1 MSTREIIVDPR
12 NQIFVSAASVWEI
25 AIKRALGKLR
35 FNENVAETVEEAG
48 FSALP
53 VTLFHAEQAGALPP
67 YHRDPFDRMLVAQAQ
82 AEGSCHRHPGRQH
95 PALRRTFDQ
104 GWIGGSPRGRSS
116 YAHVIPA
123 ERFDAEMTLRTLALA
138 IEEHVATV
146 TLDRPAAGNSVNELM
161 ASELRETC
169 ESVDADPDV
178 RVVLLTGRG
187 DAFCLGT
194 DGPGPVDGLRAAAA
208 VAAVRKPVIAVL
220 NGDAVDQG
228 LEIALACD
236 IRIAS
241 TCARLGL
248 THLARGAIPWDGGTQ
263 RLPRLVGIGRAM
275 DMLLTSRLLDAGE
288 ALEAGLVNE
297 LAEAADLRTRARA
310 LAGTVA
316 GQGPIAARYL
326 KEALLKGA
334 DMTLEQGLRLEA
346 DLNIILQSTADRA
359 EGIRSFLER
368 RSPLYRNE

>member
-1 MSTREIIVDPR
+1 M
-12 NQIFVSAASVWEI
+12 
-25 AIKRALGKLR
+25 LR
-35 FNENVAETVEEAG
+35 T
-48 FSALP
+48 
-53 VTLFHAEQAGALPP
+53 VTLAVE
-67 YHRDPFDRMLVAQAQ
+67 D
-82 AEGSCHRHPGRQH
+82 S
-95 PALRRTFDQ
+95 
-104 GWIGGSPRGRSS
+104 
-116 YAHVIPA
+116 
-123 ERFDAEMTLRTLALA
+123 
-138 IEEHVATV
+138 VATV
-146 TLDRPAAGNSVNELM
+146 TLDRPAVGNSVNELM
-161 ASELRETC
+161 ATELRETC
-169 ESVDADPDV
+169 EGVEADPGV

-194 DGPGPVDGLRAAAA
+194 DGPSPVENLRVADA
-208 VAAVRKPVIAVL
+208 VASVRKPVIAVL

-236 IRIAS
+236 IRVAS
-241 TCARLGL
+241 TCARMGL
-248 THLARGAIPWDGGTQ
+248 THLVRGMIPWDGGTQ

-275 DMLLTSRLLDAGE
+275 EMLFTSRLLDAGE

-297 LAEAADLRTRARA
+297 LADADDLRTRSRA

-359 EGIRSFLER
+359 EGVRSFLER
-368 RSPLYRNE
+368 RPPIYRNE

>member
-1 MSTREIIVDPR
+1 M
-12 NQIFVSAASVWEI
+12 
-25 AIKRALGKLR
+25 
-35 FNENVAETVEEAG
+35 
-48 FSALP
+48 
-53 VTLFHAEQAGALPP
+53 
-67 YHRDPFDRMLVAQAQ
+67 
-82 AEGSCHRHPGRQH
+82 
-95 PALRRTFDQ
+95 
-104 GWIGGSPRGRSS
+104 
-116 YAHVIPA
+116 
-123 ERFDAEMTLRTLALA
+123 
-138 IEEHVATV
+138 ATV

-161 ASELRETC
+161 ASELRETARA
-169 ESVDADPDV
+169 SIDV

-194 DGPGPVDGLRAAAA
+194 DGPGPVDDLRAAAA

-236 IRIAS
+236 IRVAS

>member
-1 MSTREIIVDPR
+1 M
-12 NQIFVSAASVWEI
+12 
-25 AIKRALGKLR
+25 
-35 FNENVAETVEEAG
+35 
-48 FSALP
+48 
-53 VTLFHAEQAGALPP
+53 
-67 YHRDPFDRMLVAQAQ
+67 
-82 AEGSCHRHPGRQH
+82 
-95 PALRRTFDQ
+95 
-104 GWIGGSPRGRSS
+104 
-116 YAHVIPA
+116 
-123 ERFDAEMTLRTLALA
+123 LRTVTLA

-146 TLDRPAAGNSVNELM
+146 TLDRPASGNSVNELM

-194 DGPGPVDGLRAAAA
+194 DGPGPVDDLRAAAA

-236 IRIAS
+236 IRVAS

>member
-1 MSTREIIVDPR
+1 
-12 NQIFVSAASVWEI
+12 
-25 AIKRALGKLR
+25 
-35 FNENVAETVEEAG
+35 
-48 FSALP
+48 
-53 VTLFHAEQAGALPP
+53 
-67 YHRDPFDRMLVAQAQ
+67 
-82 AEGSCHRHPGRQH
+82 
-95 PALRRTFDQ
+95 
-104 GWIGGSPRGRSS
+104 
-116 YAHVIPA
+116 
-123 ERFDAEMTLRTLALA
+123 MTLRTLALA

-178 RVVLLTGRG
+178 RVVLLTGLG

-194 DGPGPVDGLRAAAA
+194 DGPGPVDDLRAAAA

-236 IRIAS
+236 IRVAS

-248 THLARGAIPWDGGTQ
+248 THLARGVIPWDGGTQ

-310 LAGTVA
+310 LAGIVA